1 MGVNVDGARHDDL
14 SRRIV
19 GCVGTRARRRLDYSA
34 VAHPDVA
41 DLVATVRR
49 INDASSGN
57 ARQHASSR
65 VAGKAAMIRAITSAT
80 EIAPLGFFASTGAS
94 VPVEDRYSTPA

>member
-14 SRRIV
+14 SGRII
-19 GCVGTRARRRLDYSA
+19 GCVGTPAHRRLDYSA

-41 DLVATVRR
+41 DLVTSVRR

-80 EIAPLGFFASTGAS
+80 EIASLGFFASTGAS

>member
-1 MGVNVDGARHDDL
+1 MAASVGAARHDDL
-14 SRRIV
+14 PGRII
-19 GCVGTRARRRLDYSA
+19 GRVGTPAHRRLDYSA

-41 DLVATVRR
+41 DLVAIVRR
-49 INDASSGN
+49 VNDASSGN

-94 VPVEDRYSTPA
+94 VPVEDRCSTPA